1 MRVDDG
7 QWHRIR
13 VLRKRRIGVLQVDKT
28 RPSRGKSE
36 AGASILNTDGKIW
49 IGKNNFHTLLK
60 SIIENNCLGGKH
72 SLPSG
77 LPTQYYHGYIGCLR
91 NVKVFRRKLDL
102 LRNGDNFNIKL
113 CHEDQ

>member
-7 QWHRIR
+7 QWHRVK

-49 IGKNNFHTLLK
+49 IGMFQAIVNEFDTLF
-60 SIIENNCLGGKH
+60 
-72 SLPSG
+72 LP
-77 LPTQYYHGYIGCLR
+77 H
-91 NVKVFRRKLDL
+91 
-102 LRNGDNFNIKL
+102 
-113 CHEDQ
+113 

>member
-7 QWHRIR
+7 QWHRVK

-49 IGKNNFHTLLK
+49 IGMNNHNKAKFNYEIAPL
-60 SIIENNCLGGKH
+60 SN
-72 SLPSG
+72 SG
-77 LPTQYYHGYIGCLR
+77 P
-91 NVKVFRRKLDL
+91 VKVNQKWLFSGSSLETR
-102 LRNGDNFNIKL
+102 
-113 CHEDQ
+113 

>member
-7 QWHRIR
+7 QWHRVK

-49 IGKNNFHTLLK
+49 IGMN
-60 SIIENNCLGGKH
+60 
-72 SLPSG
+72 
-77 LPTQYYHGYIGCLR
+77 YH
-91 NVKVFRRKLDL
+91 NKAK
-102 LRNGDNFNIKL
+102 FNYEITPLSNSDWMK
-113 CHEDQ
+113 

>member
-7 QWHRIR
+7 QWHRVK

-49 IGKNNFHTLLK
+49 IGMN
-60 SIIENNCLGGKH
+60 
-72 SLPSG
+72 
-77 LPTQYYHGYIGCLR
+77 YH
-91 NVKVFRRKLDL
+91 NKA
-102 LRNGDNFNIKL
+102 
-113 CHEDQ
+113 

>member
-7 QWHRIR
+7 QWHRVK

-49 IGKNNFHTLLK
+49 IGKVNSVQEACAAPNALQFT
-60 SIIENNCLGGKH
+60 
-72 SLPSG
+72 
-77 LPTQYYHGYIGCLR
+77 Y
-91 NVKVFRRKLDL
+91 
-102 LRNGDNFNIKL
+102 
-113 CHEDQ
+113 

>member
-7 QWHRIR
+7 QWHRVK

-49 IGKNNFHTLLK
+49 IG
-60 SIIENNCLGGKH
+60 IYV
-72 SLPSG
+72 SG
-77 LPTQYYHGYIGCLR
+77 Y
-91 NVKVFRRKLDL
+91 F
-102 LRNGDNFNIKL
+102 
-113 CHEDQ
+113 

>member
-7 QWHRIR
+7 QWHRVK

-49 IGKNNFHTLLK
+49 IGMLQAISGFK
-60 SIIENNCLGGKH
+60 SYMIFILEFL
-72 SLPSG
+72 
-77 LPTQYYHGYIGCLR
+77 
-91 NVKVFRRKLDL
+91 
-102 LRNGDNFNIKL
+102 
-113 CHEDQ
+113 